1 MNLLVILF
9 ALGAEKLFPGIQG
22 ARRYDWLMDFGNW
35 LRENLP
41 NVRMGAAYVLLTIG
55 IPAFTVGLAYW
66 LLDHTHMLLGFTFSV
81 AVLLYCLGPKSL
93 DDQIQVYLK
102 AREAGESARAHQAA
116 TEILHEDIPA
126 TNFEMTRAVIESIL
140 LQANERLLG
149 VLFWFILLGPLG
161 ALLYR
166 LAVVLKSETRT
177 ERTTSDFAQAAR
189 RLYATLNWPTARLV
203 ALSYATIGNFVD
215 ALTEWRNAAAEWR
228 EGWEEF
234 NARLLVASGL
244 GALQIES
251 GTALEGDSQTEIHHV
266 EAAQA
271 LVWRSLMVWLVIIAL
286 LTLAGWVGI
295 R

>member
-55 IPAFTVGLAYW
+55 IPAFTVGLVYS
-66 LLDHTHMLLGFTFSV
+66 LLDHTHMLLGFAFAV

-93 DDQIQVYLK
+93 DDQIQTYVT
-102 AREAGESARAHQAA
+102 AREAGETARARQAA

-126 TNFEMTRAVIESIL
+126 ANFEISRAVIESIL
-140 LQANERLLG
+140 VQANERLLG
-149 VLFWFILLGPLG
+149 TLLWFVVLGPMG

-166 LAVVLKSETRT
+166 LAAVLKSATRT
-177 ERTTSDFAQAAR
+177 ERTTSDFARAAR
-189 RLYATLNWPTARLV
+189 RLHAILNWPAARLV
-203 ALSYATIGNFVD
+203 ALSYATIGSFVD

-234 NARLLVASGL
+234 NAKLLVASGL

-251 GTALEGDSQTEIHHV
+251 GAALEGDSQLEIHHV
-266 EAAQA
+266 KAAQA
-271 LVWRSLMVWLVIIAL
+271 LVWRSLVAWLVIIAL
-286 LTLAGWVGI
+286 LTLSGWAGI

>member
-66 LLDHTHMLLGFTFSV
+66 LLDHIHMLLGFAFSV

-116 TEILHEDIPA
+116 AEILHEDIPA

-177 ERTTSDFAQAAR
+177 ERTTSDFARAAR

-203 ALSYATIGNFVD
+203 ALSYATIGSFVD

-251 GTALEGDSQTEIHHV
+251 GAALEGDSQLEIHHV
-266 EAAQA
+266 KAAQA
-271 LVWRSLMVWLVIIAL
+271 LVWRSLVAWLVIIAL
-286 LTLAGWVGI
+286 LTLAGWAGI

>member
-22 ARRYDWLMDFGNW
+22 ARRYDWLMDFSNW

-66 LLDHTHMLLGFTFSV
+66 LLDHTHMLLGFAFSV

-93 DDQIQVYLK
+93 DDQIRVYLK

-251 GTALEGDSQTEIHHV
+251 GAALEGDSQTEMHHV
-266 EAAQA
+266 HAAQA

-286 LTLAGWVGI
+286 LTLAGWSGI

>member
-22 ARRYDWLMDFGNW
+22 ARRYDWLTDFGNW

-41 NVRMGAAYVLLTIG
+41 NVRLGAGYVLLTIG
-55 IPAFTVGLAYW
+55 IPAFAAGLAYW
-66 LLDHTHMLLGFTFSV
+66 LLNHAHMLLGFAFSV
-81 AVLLYCLGPKSL
+81 AVLLYCLGPRSL

-102 AREAGESARAHQAA
+102 AREAGETARAHQAA
-116 TEILHEDIPA
+116 TEILHEDIPV
-126 TNFEMTRAVIESIL
+126 TNFDISRGVIESIL
-140 LQANERLLG
+140 LQANERLFG
-149 VLFWFILLGPLG
+149 VLLWFVLLGPLG

-166 LAVVLKSETRT
+166 LAAVLKSETRT
-177 ERTTSDFAQAAR
+177 ERTTSDFARAAR
-189 RLYATLNWPTARLV
+189 RLYAILNWPAARMV
-203 ALSYATIGNFVD
+203 ALGYAVIGSFVD

-251 GTALEGDSQTEIHHV
+251 GAVPEGDNRMEIHHV
-266 EAAQA
+266 KAAQA
-271 LVWRSLMVWLVIIAL
+271 MVWRSLVAWLVIIAM
-286 LTLAGWVGI
+286 LTLAGWAGI